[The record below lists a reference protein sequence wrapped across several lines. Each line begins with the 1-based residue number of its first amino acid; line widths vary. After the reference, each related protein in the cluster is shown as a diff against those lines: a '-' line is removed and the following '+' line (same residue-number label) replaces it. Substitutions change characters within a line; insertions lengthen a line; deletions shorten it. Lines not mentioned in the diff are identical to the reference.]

1 MDVMKKLFL
10 GLITLAVFFTGNV
23 NIIKANDIF
32 SDPLADSADQFF
44 LTSPSANQKV
54 KNNVIINVTTFDDE
68 QSQISGSVELWDS
81 ATCRSSRQGS
91 ISSPATFQ
99 SNKTTGNTINWNTTS
114 ISDGEYCL
122 KICLNLKN
130 ETAPYLACNG
140 RRVRVLNT
148 NKAPTITSFPQN
160 LTVYENDP
168 WEYDLNATDPD
179 GDKITYRLVQTA
191 NFLSIDPNTGLIKRG
206 SPSVTFSGDI
216 TRYDYTIIV
225 AADDNFAGAATQ
237 QFVLSI
243 LKRPAPVTPPSNP
256 PSNPPV
262 NPPIVPD
269 PEPEETNTAAQI
281 TFISPKENQI
291 LRGKDNLVQWR
302 IVDDEKLQSGVLLYA
317 ADGDIPE
324 YTSIF
329 EFTDENITSFNW
341 NVSMI
346 PNGKYFLS
354 LSTVDEEGVKTIKAS
369 PIFNIQ
375 NTTVTPEPEQ
385 GVSLIEVKEVTPR
398 NEATVNIRRPILG
411 GQFSE
416 VEDLS
421 LNLETFKLELNGE
434 NISDQCSVSSIDYS
448 CELNKDLSDGEY
460 SVKVTVE
467 DSVGDL
473 VTHESKF
480 KVDAEE
486 EIPSFPIEEGT
497 APDTVT
503 IFGITLPRNVVN
515 LVLILIAVTFL
526 LLFIPWVLLRIW
538 KRDGAETDSEYD
550 SSTTTSTTTDYT
562 SPYGSF
568 DTNSY
573 YLQSTPE
580 KKEIEIPGFSTETKT
595 EVEKK
600 PILSDY
606 PEPFPKY
613 DKVET
618 KTETSVTK
626 EPPVYTSPVLDT
638 VAAAPVVPEPAP
650 RTTETKTET
659 TVNTSRPLS
668 RKERRFGRNEKKNIE
683 TRVTAEY
690 SEPKVAKSEEE
701 KVMEEYYKYINPTNT
716 ELVEPKPTDFVEP
729 TPTDVAEPV
738 PSTPTTPEVAPVTQL
753 PVVPLKSA
761 DTTADS
767 SAATLSTPKTDTVVP
782 PVPANKEA
790 DKVVFIDT
798 SSVPSNDSIYTDTT
812 TEYTPKSDEPKA

>member
-1 MDVMKKLFL
+1 MVVMRKLFL
-10 GLITLAVFFTGNV
+10 GLITLAVFFTGNINTV
-23 NIIKANDIF
+23 QANDIF
-32 SDPLADSADQFF
+32 KDPLADSADEFF

-54 KNNVIINVTTFDDE
+54 KNNVVISVLTYDDE
-68 QSQISGSVELWDS
+68 QTQISGSVELWDS
-81 ATCRSSRQGS
+81 ATCRSSRLGS

-99 SNKTTGNTINWNTTS
+99 SNKTTSNTINWNTS
-114 ISDGEYCL
+114 SVSDGEYCL

-130 ETAPYLACNG
+130 GSAPYLACNG

-168 WEYDLNATDPD
+168 WEYDVNATDPD

-191 NFLSIDPNTGLIKRG
+191 NFLSIDPNTGLIRRG
-206 SPSVTFSGDI
+206 GPSVTFSGDT

-243 LKRPAPVTPPSNP
+243 LKRPAPVQPPSSPDPVTPPVTP
-256 PSNPPV
+256 PAT
-262 NPPIVPD
+262 
-269 PEPEETNTAAQI
+269 PEETNTAAQI

-291 LRGKDNLVQWR
+291 LRGKDNLVQWK

-354 LSTVDEEGVKTIKAS
+354 LSTVDEDGVKTIKAS

-375 NTTVTPEPEQ
+375 NPTEIPDPVQ
-385 GVSLIEVKEVTPR
+385 GVSLITVKEVTPR
-398 NEATVNIRRPILG
+398 NEATVNIRRPIIVG
-411 GQFSE
+411 EFNE
-416 VEDLS
+416 VEDLE
-421 LNLETFKLELNGE
+421 LDLESFKIVLNGE
-434 NISDQCSVSSIDYS
+434 DITEQCSVSGIDFS
-448 CELNKDLSDGEY
+448 CKLTDDLKNGEY
-460 SVKVTVE
+460 NVKVTIE

-480 KVDAEE
+480 NVLGEE
-486 EIPSFPIEEGT
+486 EIPSFPISDAT

-538 KRDGAETDSEYD
+538 KKDGTDSDTESD
-550 SSTTTSTTTDYT
+550 STTTDYT
-562 SPYGSF
+562 SPYGTF
-568 DTNSY
+568 DTNNY
-573 YLQSTPE
+573 YLQSAPE
-580 KKEIEIPGFSTETKT
+580 KKEIEIPEFKPE
-595 EVEKK
+595 EKK
-600 PILSDY
+600 EEERMILSDN
-606 PEPFPKY
+606 PEPFPKQ

-618 KTETSVTK
+618 KTETTVTT
-626 EPPVYTSPVLDT
+626 EPAKLDT
-638 VAAAPVVPEPAP
+638 VVPTAAAAPESTPEISEP
-650 RTTETKTET
+650 TKPQ
-659 TVNTSRPLS
+659 N
-668 RKERRFGRNEKKNIE
+668 RKERRFNFGSGKKNIE
-683 TRVTAEY
+683 TKVTAEY
-690 SEPKVAKSEEE
+690 SEPKVAKSEED
-701 KVMEEYYKYINPTNT
+701 KVMEEYYKYINPTNP
-716 ELVEPKPTDFVEP
+716 ELLEPPVTDFVEP

-738 PSTPTTPEVAPVTQL
+738 KPVVPEPTVTPEPTTPDIPATEPPQVPSTPVDTP
-753 PVVPLKSA
+753 
-761 DTTADS
+761 
-767 SAATLSTPKTDTVVP
+767 ATIPPEPIDNSVYTDTVG
-782 PVPANKEA
+782 
-790 DKVVFIDT
+790 
-798 SSVPSNDSIYTDTT
+798 
-812 TEYTPKSDEPKA
+812 EYTTPTEEPKA